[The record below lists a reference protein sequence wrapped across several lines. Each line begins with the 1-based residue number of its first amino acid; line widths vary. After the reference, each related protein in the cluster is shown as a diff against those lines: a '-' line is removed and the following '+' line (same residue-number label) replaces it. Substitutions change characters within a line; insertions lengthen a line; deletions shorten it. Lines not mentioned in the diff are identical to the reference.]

1 MKHLK
6 KFNESHVY
14 LDEKR
19 QLDIIEKYADCF
31 MELSDI
37 NGFIYVDTFGV
48 DINDMDEMKKKID
61 ELGTS
66 FGTSELIIK
75 IKGDDKWNSN
85 GYHGNHHQS
94 KLREI
99 YEYLKQNL
107 KNDEYR
113 FGKIANVNIENLY
126 TRIDVE
132 TAGDNYVNSF
142 ERDMKHPSII
152 SSSHTGGI
160 MTSYTI
166 DPTPASEFK
175 PKHGIIRKIKSFLQ
189 GNKDYNFP
197 DINPR
202 DKITQIEIMH
212 KITGL

>member
-37 NGFIYVDTFGV
+37 NAFIYVDTFGV

-132 TAGDNYVNSF
+132 TAGTYYVNSF

-152 SSSHTGGI
+152 SSSHTGDI
-160 MTSYTI
+160 MTGYTI
-166 DPTPASEFK
+166 DPTNK

-202 DKITQIEIMH
+202 DKIIQIEIMH

>member
-6 KFNESHVY
+6 TYNESRVY
-14 LDEKR
+14 LSEER
-19 QLDIIEKYADCF
+19 QLDITKIYADCF
-31 MELSDI
+31 MELSDL
-37 NGFIYVDTFGV
+37 NAYIYVDNYNDDIKKVV
-48 DINDMDEMKKKID
+48 DGTAIVFTAISNNLWKMNKTD
-61 ELGTS
+61 ELT
-66 FGTSELIIK
+66 IK
-75 IKGDDKWNSN
+75 IKGYSKYEPIYNN
-85 GYHGNHHQS
+85 NES

-113 FGKIANVNIENLY
+113 FSKIANVNIENVY

-132 TAGDNYVNSF
+132 TAGTDYVNSF

-152 SSSHTGGI
+152 SSTHTGDI

-166 DPTPASEFK
+166 DPTNK
-175 PKHGIIRKIKSFLQ
+175 PKHGIIRKIKSFLH
-189 GNKDYNFP
+189 GDKDYNFP

>member
-19 QLDIIEKYADCF
+19 KLDIIEKYADCF

-37 NGFIYVDTFGV
+37 NVYIYVDTFDV

-61 ELGTS
+61 KLGTS
-66 FGTSELIIK
+66 FGSSELIIK
-75 IKGDDKWNSN
+75 MWSSN

-113 FGKIANVNIENLY
+113 FSKIANVNIENLY
-126 TRIDVE
+126 TIIDVE
-132 TAGDNYVNSF
+132 TAGTDYVNSF

-160 MTSYTI
+160 MTGYTI
-166 DPTPASEFK
+166 DPTNK

>member
-14 LDEKR
+14 LDKKR

-37 NGFIYVDTFGV
+37 NVFIYVDTFRV

-61 ELGTS
+61 ELDH
-66 FGTSELIIK
+66 FERHILRIK
-75 IKGDDKWNSN
+75 LYGQRNSN
-85 GYHGNHHQS
+85 GNRNNNHHQS

-113 FGKIANVNIENLY
+113 FSKIANVNIENVY

-132 TAGDNYVNSF
+132 TAGTDYVNSF

-152 SSSHTGGI
+152 SSSHTCGI
-160 MTSYTI
+160 MTDYTI
-166 DPTPASEFK
+166 DPTNK
-175 PKHGIIRKIKSFLQ
+175 PKLFLTSGRSIVRKIKSFIH
-189 GNKDYNFP
+189 GSEYNFP
-197 DINPR
+197 DIHPK
-202 DKITQIEIMH
+202 DKIVQIEIMH

>member
-31 MELSDI
+31 MELSDL
-37 NGFIYVDTFGV
+37 NAFIYVDNYNDDIKKVV
-48 DINDMDEMKKKID
+48 D
-61 ELGTS
+61 GTAIVFTAIS
-66 FGTSELIIK
+66 NNLWKMNKTDELIIR
-75 IKGDDKWNSN
+75 IKGYSKYEPIYNN
-85 GYHGNHHQS
+85 NES

-113 FGKIANVNIENLY
+113 FSKIANVNIENVY

-132 TAGDNYVNSF
+132 TAGTDYVNSF
-142 ERDMKHPSII
+142 ASTPSAI
-152 SSSHTGGI
+152 SSTHTGGI

-166 DPTPASEFK
+166 DPTNK
-175 PKHGIIRKIKSFLQ
+175 PKHGIIRKIKSFLH
-189 GNKDYNFP
+189 GDKDYNFP
-197 DINPR
+197 DINPK

-212 KITGL
+212 KITEL

>member
-6 KFNESHVY
+6 PYNESKVY

-37 NGFIYVDTFGV
+37 NAFIYVDTFDV

-66 FGTSELIIK
+66 FGTSELIITIEGK
-75 IKGDDKWNSN
+75 DKWNSKYN
-85 GYHGNHHQS
+85 NES
-94 KLREI
+94 TLREI

-113 FGKIANVNIENLY
+113 FSKIANVNIENIY
-126 TRIDVE
+126 TRIYVE
-132 TAGDNYVNSF
+132 TAGTNYVNSF
-142 ERDMKHPSII
+142 VRDMKHPSII
-152 SSSHTGGI
+152 SSSHTGDI
-160 MTSYTI
+160 MTGYTI
-166 DPTPASEFK
+166 DPTNK
-175 PKHGIIRKIKSFLQ
+175 PKHGIIRKIKSFLH
-189 GNKDYNFP
+189 GRDYNFP

-202 DKITQIEIMH
+202 DKITQIEIIH